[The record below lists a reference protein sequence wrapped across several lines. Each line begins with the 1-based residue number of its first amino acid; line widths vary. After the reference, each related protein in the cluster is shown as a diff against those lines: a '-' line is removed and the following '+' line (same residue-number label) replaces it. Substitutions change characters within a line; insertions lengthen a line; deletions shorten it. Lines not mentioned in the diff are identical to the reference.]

1 MRQQYLALALLAM
14 LAVLGSACSTVN
26 SITGQSAPTAVPFN
40 RYSAQDIFNAF
51 ARAGLEI
58 QNPEKST
65 SPIGRDAPTGYKE
78 RYLFE
83 VPRIA
88 PAGGQIITF
97 STPDQLQQWKDYISK
112 LSSQSETH
120 RDVIYTY
127 FNANVMVQLNSGL
140 TNEEAAS
147 FRDVLMKLGKS

>member
-14 LAVLGSACSTVN
+14 LFSAACSSIS
-26 SITGQSAPTAVPFN
+26 SITGQTAPTPVPFN
-40 RYSAQDIFNAF
+40 LYTAQDVFNAF

-65 SPIGRDAPTGYKE
+65 SPIGRDAPTGYSE

-97 STPDQLQQWKDYISK
+97 STPDQLQAWKDYIAK
-112 LSSQSETH
+112 LSSQSDTH

-140 TNEEAAS
+140 TNDEAAS
-147 FRDVLMKLGKS
+147 FRDVLMNMGKS

>member
-14 LAVLGSACSTVN
+14 LAVVSAACS
-26 SITGQSAPTAVPFN
+26 SISGIGQAAPTPIPFTL
-40 RYSAQDIFNAF
+40 YTAQDVFNAF

-65 SPIGRDAPTGYKE
+65 SPIGRDAPIGYRE

-88 PAGGQIITF
+88 PAGGQIIIF
-97 STPDQLQQWKDYISK
+97 STPDQLQAWQAYINR

-127 FNANVMVQLNSGL
+127 FNANVMLQLNASL
-140 TNEEAAS
+140 TNQEAGG
-147 FRDVLMKLGKS
+147 FRDVLMGLGK